1 MHTYV
6 LWRSV
11 LAKLK
16 SKVEAV
22 DEHMEQVCY
31 IGNKT
36 ESFLLFFA
44 PPYDILPP
52 PPFTILLFLHGSPS
66 LSFFFFA
73 CVPLYPSPSLLLL
86 LSASP
91 SVPVCRY
98 IPSPLA
104 VFVADN
110 RVRAGQMSK
119 TEG

>member
-1 MHTYV
+1 MCTHI
-6 LWRSV
+6 LGV

-31 IGNKT
+31 IGNMT

-52 PPFTILLFLHGSPS
+52 PPFTILLFLHGSLP
-66 LSFFFFA
+66 LFFFFFFA
-73 CVPLYPSPSLLLL
+73 CVPLYPSPSLFLS